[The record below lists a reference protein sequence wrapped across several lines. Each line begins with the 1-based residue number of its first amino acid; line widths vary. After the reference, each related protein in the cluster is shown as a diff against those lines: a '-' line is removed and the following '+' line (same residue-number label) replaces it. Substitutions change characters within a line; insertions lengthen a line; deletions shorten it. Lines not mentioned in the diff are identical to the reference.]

1 MEILSIERIQL
12 NSTAATKQ
20 EAIQQAGDLL
30 VSSGCVKADYVAGMF
45 AREDS
50 MSTYLGNG
58 VAIPHGMHESIQ
70 YISQSAISVVQI
82 PAGVEWED
90 GEKAHL
96 VIGIAALGDDHMVI
110 LSNLAEVV
118 EEMDA
123 VMALAKTDDAQFILD
138 QLSAEPVAT
147 D

>member
-1 MEILSIERIQL
+1 MEILTLDRIQL
-12 NSTAATKQ
+12 NSTVATKA

-30 VSSGCVKADYVAGMF
+30 VSSGCVQADYVAGMF
-45 AREDS
+45 AREDT

-70 YISQSAISVVQI
+70 YIKQSAISVVQI

-123 VMALAKTDDAQFILD
+123 VMALATAKDAQFILD

>member
-1 MEILSIERIQL
+1 MSILTLDRIKL
-12 NSTAATKQ
+12 NATVESKKD
-20 EAIQQAGDLL
+20 AIQQAGDLL
-30 VSSGCVKADYVAGMF
+30 VNSGSIQAEYVAGMHE
-45 AREDS
+45 REDS

-70 YISQSAISVVQI
+70 YIKESSISVVQI
-82 PAGVEWED
+82 PDGVEWED
-90 GEKAHL
+90 GEKAFL
-96 VIGIAALGDDHMVI
+96 VIGIAAQSDDHIVI

-138 QLSAEPVAT
+138 QLTAEPQPE
-147 D
+147 

>member
-1 MEILSIERIQL
+1 MDILTLDRIQL
-12 NSTAATKQ
+12 KSTAATKE

-30 VSSGCVKADYVAGMF
+30 VASGCIKADYVTGMF
-45 AREDS
+45 AREAT
-50 MSTYLGNG
+50 MATYLGNG
-58 VAIPHGMHESIQ
+58 VAIPHGMHESVQ
-70 YISQSAISVVQI
+70 FISQSAISVVQI

-118 EEMDA
+118 EEVDA
-123 VMALAKTDDAQFILD
+123 VMALATTDDAQFILD
-138 QLSAEPVAT
+138 QLSADPVE

>member
-1 MEILSIERIQL
+1 MSILTLDRIKL
-12 NSTAATKQ
+12 NATVESKKD
-20 EAIQQAGDLL
+20 AIQQAGDLL
-30 VSSGCVKADYVAGMF
+30 VNSGSIQAEYVAGMHE
-45 AREDS
+45 REDS

-70 YISQSAISVVQI
+70 YINESSISVVQI
-82 PAGVEWED
+82 PEGVEWED
-90 GEKAHL
+90 GEKAFL
-96 VIGIAALGDDHMVI
+96 VIGIAAQSDDHIVI

-138 QLSAEPVAT
+138 QLTAEPQPE
-147 D
+147 